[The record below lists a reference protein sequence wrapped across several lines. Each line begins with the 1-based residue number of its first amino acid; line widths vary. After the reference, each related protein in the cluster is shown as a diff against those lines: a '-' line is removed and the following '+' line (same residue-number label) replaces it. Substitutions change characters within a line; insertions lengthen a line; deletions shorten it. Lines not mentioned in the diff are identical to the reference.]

1 MNRMITT
8 DKLQEFKNII
18 LEDYGLTLDDT
29 EATKLAE
36 DYLASLEAV
45 LASPSEYLTKQSEG
59 EQNDN

>member
-1 MNRMITT
+1 MITP

-36 DYLASLEAV
+36 DYLTSLEAV
-45 LASPSEYLTKQSEG
+45 LASPREYLTKTSEG